1 MSDIWV
7 SQVARS
13 ADFLTAPVTYD
24 WAWMSYGTNT
34 NESCHTCKSSCHTYG
49 GVMCH
54 ETHITHKSI
63 WINKSSV
70 NPKSTSIQSSKPCTV
85 LQYPSRKADFIQLD
99 FTHTHVW
106 HDSCICMTW
115 LIHTCKMTHS
125 YVRLDSTRLHS
136 YTCVTWIMTRS
147 YVWQEGF
154 DARKERWMSLIHVC
168 DMIQLDFTHTHVW
181 HD

>member
-1 MSDIWV
+1 MTHTYVWHDSFIHARWLTHMSDMI
-7 SQVARS
+7 QL
-13 ADFLTAPVTYD
+13 DFT
-24 WAWMSYGTNT
+24 
-34 NESCHTCKSSCHTYG
+34 HTQNKS
-49 GVMCH
+49 V
-54 ETHITHKSI
+54 
-63 WINKSSV
+63 WINKSLV